1 MTKNIT
7 LDELKSLDESTI
19 KAILDEISKNP
30 SIILPWYKTKS
41 EILELIDDL
50 EDNDS
55 FIEIKNTIESGL
67 SDKMDD
73 CMEYNVPEWI

>member
-1 MTKNIT
+1 MNIT

-19 KAILDEISKNP
+19 KAILDEICKNQ

-55 FIEIKNTIESGL
+55 FIEVKNTIESGL
-67 SDKMDD
+67 SDRMDD
-73 CMEYNVPEWI
+73 CLEYNVPEWVYF

>member
-1 MTKNIT
+1 MNIT

-19 KAILDEISKNP
+19 KAILDEISKNQ

-50 EDNDS
+50 EDNGS
-55 FIEIKNTIESGL
+55 FIEVKNTIENGL
-67 SDKMDD
+67 SDRMDD
-73 CMEYNVPEWI
+73 CMEYNVPEWV

>member
-1 MTKNIT
+1 MNIT

-30 SIILPWYKTKS
+30 SIVLPWYKTKS
-41 EILELIDDL
+41 EILELIDVL

-55 FIEIKNTIESGL
+55 FIEVKNTIESGL
-67 SDKMDD
+67 SDRMDD
-73 CMEYNVPEWI
+73 CMEYNVPEWV

>member
-1 MTKNIT
+1 MNIT
-7 LDELKSLDESTI
+7 LENLVKLDESTI

-30 SIILPWYKTKS
+30 SIVLPWYKTKS

-55 FIEIKNTIESGL
+55 FIEVKNTIESGL
-67 SDKMDD
+67 SFKMDD
-73 CMEYNVPEWI
+73 CMEYNVPEWV